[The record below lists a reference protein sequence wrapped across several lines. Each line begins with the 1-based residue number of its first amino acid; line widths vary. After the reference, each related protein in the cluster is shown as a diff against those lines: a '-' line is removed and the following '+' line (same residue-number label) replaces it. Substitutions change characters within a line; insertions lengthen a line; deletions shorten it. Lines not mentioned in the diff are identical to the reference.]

1 MEDKLIVKD
10 ATKRSILRW
19 IHIVFSIPILG
30 YIYSPFEEI
39 PKYAARVRFV
49 VVPVMLLSGFWM
61 WKGHVLRRL
70 IFANEPSGKEV
81 SRFVSVLAKRPR
93 TLPPLPIRQPAG
105 ETWQVKVIGVTGRFA
120 LSVHRRLGRTLVYP
134 NEVVEKNLGV
144 SATARNWNTISAIC
158 DILKGR

>member
-1 MEDKLIVKD
+1 MTWYRRYMEDKLTMKD

-70 IFANEPSGKEV
+70 IS
-81 SRFVSVLAKRPR
+81 KR
-93 TLPPLPIRQPAG
+93 
-105 ETWQVKVIGVTGRFA
+105 
-120 LSVHRRLGRTLVYP
+120 
-134 NEVVEKNLGV
+134 
-144 SATARNWNTISAIC
+144 SA
-158 DILKGR
+158 

>member
-1 MEDKLIVKD
+1 MTRYRRQMEDKLIMKD
-10 ATKRSILRW
+10 ATKRSIVRC

-70 IFANEPSGKEV
+70 I
-81 SRFVSVLAKRPR
+81 SRRDR
-93 TLPPLPIRQPAG
+93 TNKTLQR
-105 ETWQVKVIGVTGRFA
+105 TG
-120 LSVHRRLGRTLVYP
+120 
-134 NEVVEKNLGV
+134 
-144 SATARNWNTISAIC
+144 SA
-158 DILKGR
+158 